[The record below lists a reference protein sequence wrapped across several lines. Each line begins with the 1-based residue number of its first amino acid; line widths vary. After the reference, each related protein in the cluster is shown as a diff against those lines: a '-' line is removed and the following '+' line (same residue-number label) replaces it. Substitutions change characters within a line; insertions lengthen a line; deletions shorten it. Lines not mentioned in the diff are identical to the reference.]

1 MESSM
6 KRFGPGPAAVIFAL
20 SSLSLV
26 GCGVPEP
33 KDFGD
38 ISGVGEIAQPLSPIA
53 SCAAPN
59 GCTVAAGAMTV
70 TLASNDV
77 AVISKH
83 AVTGGILVNDIPTYD
98 TSGASPVLITATNI
112 KTINVVGAAGDETVI
127 VDFANGTFAPGT
139 ALAAGITVDL
149 KASTATDAFKIRG
162 QSAAVDSVYVGGTA
176 ASAKVSYGSDNLLDI
191 TVVGTGTIAYTFSLG
206 GGNDVFDGTSGGH
219 GTGGS
224 AFTGPLVV
232 YGGPGDDTLVG
243 GTGDDTLYG
252 DVGNDTLTA
261 NAGLDALYGGPGNDT
276 LNAGAAAATV
286 TGRIFSGG
294 SKLPATTV
302 AEIDTVSYALR
313 TNPIAATADGA
324 TASGEQVTAAIGDEG
339 DLISADVELVIGGA
353 GDDKYIAPAA
363 AFSALPVF
371 NGGAGHDTL
380 DLSAA
385 TSAATITLG
394 ANTEDLK
401 CPSAAVACT
410 ATGNGLDNTFFVGG
424 AAADVFSGM
433 LGDDTIDFSS
443 FGAAIDVKM
452 DNTASTTN
460 GIKIG
465 LDVEN
470 LICPTASACTVVG
483 NPANNHVTG
492 GSALNTISSGAGDD
506 FIEGLNAGDVIS
518 CGDGSDILVMG
529 SLAARPADCEL

>member
-1 MESSM
+1 MVETRLAHALL
-6 KRFGPGPAAVIFAL
+6 KRETEPAGLDFVGSGFVTIGSPSPNFLSCTRLTSGPGPAAVIYAL
-20 SSLSLV
+20 TSLALV

-38 ISGVGEIAQPLSPIA
+38 VSGVGEIAQPLSPIA
-53 SCAAPN
+53 SCVAPN

-70 TLASNDV
+70 TLASADV

-83 AVTGGILVNDIPTYD
+83 AVTGGILVNDVPTYD

-127 VDFANGTFAPGT
+127 IDFANGTFAPGT
-139 ALAAGITVDL
+139 AAAPGITVDMG
-149 KASTATDAFKIRG
+149 ASASSDSFKIRG
-162 QSAAVDSVYVGGTA
+162 QSSAVDSIYVGGTA
-176 ASAKVSYGSDNLLDI
+176 AAANISFGSDNLLDM
-191 TVVGTGTIAYTFSLG
+191 TVIGSGTVAYTFSLG
-206 GGNDVFDGTSGGH
+206 GGNDVFDGTAGSH

-243 GTGDDTLYG
+243 GAGDDTLYG

-261 NAGLDALYGGPGNDT
+261 GAGADALYGGPGNDT
-276 LNAGAAAATV
+276 LNAGAVAATV

-294 SKLPATTV
+294 DKLPSTTT

-313 TNPIAATADGA
+313 THAVQVTADGA

-339 DLISADVELVIGGA
+339 DLINADVELVIGGS
-353 GDDKYIAPAA
+353 GDDFYVAPAA

-385 TSAATITLG
+385 TSAATITIG
-394 ANTEDLK
+394 PNTEDLK
-401 CPSAAVACT
+401 CPTAAVACVG
-410 ATGNGLDNTFFVGG
+410 TGNGLDNTFYVGG
-424 AAADVFSGM
+424 AATDVFSGM
-433 LGDDTIDFSS
+433 LGIDTVDFSN

-470 LICPTASACTVVG
+470 LV
-483 NPANNHVTG
+483 
-492 GSALNTISSGAGDD
+492 
-506 FIEGLNAGDVIS
+506 
-518 CGDGSDILVMG
+518 
-529 SLAARPADCEL
+529 